1 MLEQLLQLLDCETR
15 ADTDQ
20 RRCAIATTAVG
31 AVAARALR
39 LVNGDPSPSFTTR
52 HGCGMRFPHRG
63 NPRHVTRVDVQC
75 GGFEIHR
82 PPAPPPTT
90 LLGWQNDPAPFS
102 RRGGLRVLAPPTKTP
117 PLRGGGTRLT

>member
-15 ADTDQ
+15 VDTDQ

-39 LVNGDPSPSFTTR
+39 LVNGDPSPRFTTR

-63 NPRHVTRVDVQC
+63 NPRHVTRVDVEC
-75 GGFEIHR
+75 GGFQNHR
-82 PPAPPPTT
+82 RPAPLAAT
-90 LLGWQNDPAPFS
+90 LHARAYDRSPVSP
-102 RRGGLRVLAPPTKTP
+102 R
-117 PLRGGGTRLT
+117 

>member
-75 GGFEIHR
+75 GGFEIHPR
-82 PPAPPPTT
+82 PPPPPAPAEAR
-90 LLGWQNDPAPFS
+90 QYDPARFA
-102 RRGGLRVLAPPTKTP
+102 RRGGPGGPGPRAKPPP
-117 PLRGGGTRLT
+117 PGGGDVGLT